1 MGTSPSPFDDHALLA
16 LQYAEQ
22 ARCRETT
29 TDFVFALELA
39 VECVRRGLDSSTLDK
54 ARYRELSPLFRYVGR
69 KAAKLMPNGY
79 DREMIEAS
87 FGAIQH
93 LLTLWQT
100 PPARRP
106 AAASDCAFD
115 PHACVRQFNDDLKA
129 MRKAHAAER
138 LRLLDAKRAAA
149 LARRS
154 DEDGGCVVIP
164 FAKRPVAHAVP

>member
-29 TDFVFALELA
+29 ADFVFALELA
-39 VECVRRGLDSSTLDK
+39 VASVRCGLDCSTLDK

-69 KAAKLMPNGY
+69 KAAKLMPVGY
-79 DREMIEAS
+79 DRGMVEAS
-87 FGAIQH
+87 FAALQQ

-100 PPARRP
+100 PPGQRIALSSGR
-106 AAASDCAFD
+106 SFD
-115 PHACVRQFNDDLKA
+115 PHACARQFNDDLKA

-138 LRLLDAKRAAA
+138 LRLLDAQRAAA
-149 LARRS
+149 LAQRS
-154 DEDGGCVVIP
+154 DDGGCVIIP
-164 FAKRPVAHAVP
+164 FSKRPAPHAVS

>member
-1 MGTSPSPFDDHALLA
+1 MGTSPSPFDDHPLLA

-29 TDFVFALELA
+29 ADFVFALELA
-39 VECVRRGLDSSTLDK
+39 VVSVRCGLDSSTLDK
-54 ARYRELSPLFRYVGR
+54 ARYHELSPQFRYVGR
-69 KAAKLMPNGY
+69 KAAKLMPDGY

-87 FGAIQH
+87 FAALQQ

-100 PPARRP
+100 QPGQRTALS
-106 AAASDCAFD
+106 SDRSFD